1 MNGTKL
7 GWSAFFAALI
17 AASASAARP
26 GVDWLPALVDV
37 ALGPGHTTDT
47 SELPKPILS
56 KTYPFFFFFGSKFET
71 SEKKLRSWP

>member
-56 KTYPFFFFFGSKFET
+56 KTYPFFFFFWLEIRNLR
-71 SEKKLRSWP
+71 EKTA